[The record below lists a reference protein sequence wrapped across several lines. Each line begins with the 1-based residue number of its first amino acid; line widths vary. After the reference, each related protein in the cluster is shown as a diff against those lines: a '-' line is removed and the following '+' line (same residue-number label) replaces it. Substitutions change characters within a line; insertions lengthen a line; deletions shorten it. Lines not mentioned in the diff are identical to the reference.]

1 MLVTKFSNTSTLI
14 EIFFCTLLLFL
25 AAQISIPLNP
35 VPITLQTL
43 GVMLIGLKF
52 NSRTAFCSVF
62 TYILL
67 GAIGLPI
74 FANFSGGY
82 HIILGQTGGYLIG
95 CLAAVLVMGEIKRL
109 LQPKYKLQ
117 LLVCNFVSCL
127 AGTAVVFIC
136 GVSWL
141 ALHIWLKQ
149 AIMVGMLP
157 FIFPGFIKIFLLV
170 GTLQYLKR

>member
-1 MLVTKFSNTSTLI
+1 MLATKFSNRSILI
-14 EIFFCTLLLFL
+14 EIFCCTLLLFL
-25 AAQISIPLNP
+25 TAQISIPLQP

-43 GVMLIGLKF
+43 GVMFIGLKF

-67 GAIGLPI
+67 GTIGAPV

-95 CLAAVLVMGEIKRL
+95 CLAAVIVMDEINKL
-109 LQPKYKLQ
+109 LKPKYG

-127 AGTAVVFIC
+127 AGTITIFVC
-136 GVSWL
+136 GISWL
-141 ALHIWLKQ
+141 AIYLGLKQ
-149 AIMVGMLP
+149 AMTVGLLP
-157 FIFPGFIKIFLLV
+157 FIFPGFIKIVLLV
-170 GTLQYLKR
+170 ATLQYFKK